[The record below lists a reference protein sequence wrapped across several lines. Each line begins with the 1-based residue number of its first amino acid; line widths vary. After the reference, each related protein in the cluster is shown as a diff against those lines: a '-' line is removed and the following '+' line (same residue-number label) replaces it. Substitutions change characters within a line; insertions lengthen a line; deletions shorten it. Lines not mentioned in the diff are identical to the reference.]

1 MSGIHLFGR
10 LEALL
15 SLTTKTAS
23 RIPTSDPIKRSWYI
37 MTAFLR
43 VQDRTTRLNRPVIST
58 IDDPGAM
65 LATIWSSCNG
75 LVNSPASARRDSR
88 TGGYES
94 WKSLLTLV
102 HSSNSSRAH
111 NQLP

>member
-75 LVNSPASARRDSR
+75 LINSLRVLDATHGRAGTSH
-88 TGGYES
+88 GNHY
-94 WKSLLTLV
+94 SLL
-102 HSSNSSRAH
+102 
-111 NQLP
+111 